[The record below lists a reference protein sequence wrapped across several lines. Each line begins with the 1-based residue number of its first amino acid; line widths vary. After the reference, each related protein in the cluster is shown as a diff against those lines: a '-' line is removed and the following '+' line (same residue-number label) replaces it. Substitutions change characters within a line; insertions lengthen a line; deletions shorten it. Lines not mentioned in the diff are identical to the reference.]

1 MVMVL
6 ILGLVLTYLFIDIL
20 LNDES
25 IELSKKFRF
34 VDDQIDEDIDLEI

>member
-6 ILGLVLTYLFIDIL
+6 ILGLVLTYLFIDNL

-25 IELSKKFRF
+25 IELSEKFRF
-34 VDDQIDEDIDLEI
+34 VDDRIDEDIDLEI